1 MQRSDKKI
9 PELHVLSNAET
20 NCISLIRQ
28 RKEIYGRFRPKMF
41 MLTAD
46 MNYCLVTKHV
56 HIYHGRSFKKLA
68 AKVVFGKT
76 ENH

>member
-1 MQRSDKKI
+1 MQRSDKKK

-28 RKEIYGRFRPKMF
+28 RNETYDRFRPKMF

-46 MNYCLVTKHV
+46 MNYSLVTMHV
-56 HIYHGRSFKKLA
+56 HIYHGRSLRKLA

-76 ENH
+76 YNH